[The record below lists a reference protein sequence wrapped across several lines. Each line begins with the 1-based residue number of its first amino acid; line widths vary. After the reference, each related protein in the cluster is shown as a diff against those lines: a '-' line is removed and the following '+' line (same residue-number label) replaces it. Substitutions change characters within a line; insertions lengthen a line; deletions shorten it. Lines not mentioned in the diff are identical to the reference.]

1 MRIAAALFFS
11 LAVFS
16 ADAQIQSGKPVK
28 LINPYPPGASSDV
41 IARLFSGH
49 LSAALKA
56 PVIVENRP
64 GAGGAIG
71 VSAVAQSPADGHTL
85 LLCNSGPLVIVPL
98 LAKTPFDPQKDL
110 LPVTQIAYNVD
121 RKSVV

>member
-1 MRIAAALFFS
+1 MKTLAALFFAF
-11 LAVFS
+11 AVFA

-28 LINPYPPGASSDV
+28 VINPYPPGSSSDV
-41 IARLFSGH
+41 MARLFPSH
-49 LSAALKA
+49 LSASLKT

-71 VSAVAQSPADGHTL
+71 VAAVAQSPADGHTL

-98 LAKTPFDPQKDL
+98 LTKKIGRAH
-110 LPVTQIAYNVD
+110 V
-121 RKSVV
+121 